1 MRWVLLLSP
10 QLVGRGTD
18 IEFQLAFPK
27 LKIILLKKWHE
38 SCSNNWATPI
48 WETAKDAVC
57 LLHKDKWNIFQVKIF
72 SFTMALSISGHLVTS
87 YLQLLCA
94 FILFTPKDYNNY
106 YIIIA
111 TTYYHVSDIM
121 LSTLYSVF
129 HLICSKAL
137 NIDIIIPLL

>member
-1 MRWVLLLSP
+1 
-10 QLVGRGTD
+10 
-18 IEFQLAFPK
+18 
-27 LKIILLKKWHE
+27 
-38 SCSNNWATPI
+38 
-48 WETAKDAVC
+48 
-57 LLHKDKWNIFQVKIF
+57 
-72 SFTMALSISGHLVTS
+72 MALSISGHLVTS

-94 FILFTPKDYNNY
+94 FILFTPKDYNYY